1 MPHLFLF
8 GGFMFKARQ
17 NFSCNSVRKLSGE
30 LLSENDS
37 KIIGELINSLI
48 ENDIIEEIAVD
59 PKPIKK
65 KRSRKK
71 VS

>member
-1 MPHLFLF
+1 
-8 GGFMFKARQ
+8 MFKARQ